1 MDFNNQSLS
10 WDNEKRVKRAK
21 VIADEIAASVEL
33 RANFYAMEFGCGT
46 GLISFNLHN
55 KLKAITCIDT
65 SLGMIDI
72 VKAKIQ
78 QQQVTNIKPYLCN
91 INEDDQFKSEY
102 DLIYTS
108 MALHHIADIETIL
121 TNLYKLLKQEGYLC
135 IVDLDED
142 DGSFHKLEEDFTG
155 HHGFNQQELKKVLE
169 KIGYHEVKSHTFYH
183 DVKPIDDIAV
193 KYSLFIMVGRKR

>member
-21 VIADEIAASVEL
+21 VIADEIAAAVEL
-33 RANFYAMEFGCGT
+33 RANFCAMEFGCGT
-46 GLISFNLHN
+46 GLISFNLNN
-55 KLKAITCIDT
+55 KVKEITCIDT
-65 SLGMIDI
+65 SQGMIDI
-72 VKAKIQ
+72 VKTKIQ
-78 QQQVTNIKPYLCN
+78 KQQVINIKPYLCN
-91 INEDDQFKSEY
+91 INEDDQFKPEY

-108 MALHHIADIETIL
+108 MALHHIVDIETTL

-142 DGSFHKLEEDFTG
+142 DGNFHKLEEDFTG
-155 HHGFNQQELKKVLE
+155 HHGFNQPELQKVLE
-169 KIGYHEVKSHTFYH
+169 RIGYHEVESHTFYH
-183 DVKPIDDIAV
+183 DVKPIDDSSV